1 MNKEVEFKDILARIR
16 TTFRLREGILILFLL
31 SVIFLKITNH
41 LFYTAQANWIVFA
54 LAIWL
59 ITSLIFRFLVNRQT
73 TASGISNLYL
83 FYDIL
88 IELPL
93 LTVIVYNTGLTEWT
107 GIFYLFPIVFTSIVF
122 PRKRAFLIYTV
133 ASIYYIFVVLLPYFN
148 IVSFKYY
155 FLSGINLSEKQN
167 YILNS
172 ILFITA
178 TFYLVGLTAN
188 LLTDLLTKRT
198 TELEEIKEKLEEEKE
213 SLELRVQS
221 RTRELEIMAK
231 SLEEK
236 VEERTKEI
244 QSKVEELRTFNKLA
258 IGRELKMI
266 ELKKE
271 LKEVKEELNRLKNGK

>member
-1 MNKEVEFKDILARIR
+1 MNKEAEFKDILARIR
-16 TTFRLREGILILFLL
+16 ITFRLREGILILFLL
-31 SVIFLKITNH
+31 SVIFFKITNH
-41 LFYTAQANWIVFA
+41 LFYTIQANWIVFA
-54 LAIWL
+54 LAVWL

-133 ASIYYIFVVLLPYFN
+133 ASIYYIFVVLLPFFN
-148 IVSFKYY
+148 TVYFKYY
-155 FLSGINLSEKQN
+155 FLSGINPSDKQN
-167 YILNS
+167 YILNN
-172 ILFITA
+172 ILFTTA
-178 TFYLVGLTAN
+178 TFYLVGLAAN

-198 TELEEIKEKLEEEKE
+198 AELEETKEKLEEEKAV
-213 SLELRVQS
+213 LEIKVKA
-221 RTRELEIMAK
+221 RTRDLEGLAIN
-231 SLEEK
+231 LEEK
-236 VEERTKEI
+236 VKERTKE
-244 QSKVEELRTFNKLA
+244 VEEKMKELEKFNKLA

-266 ELKKE
+266 ELKSQIKE
-271 LKEVKEELNRLKNGK
+271 LKKGSGNEKTRE

>member
-31 SVIFLKITNH
+31 SVIFLKITNL
-41 LFYTAQANWIVFA
+41 LFYTAQADWIVFA
-54 LAIWL
+54 LAIWI

-93 LTVIVYNTGLTEWT
+93 LTVIVYSTGLIEWT

-122 PRKRAFLIYTV
+122 PRRRALLIYTA
-133 ASIYYIFVVLLPYFN
+133 ASIYYIFVVLLPSFN
-148 IVSFKYY
+148 MVSFKYY
-155 FLSGINLSEKQN
+155 FLSEINPSEKQS
-167 YILNS
+167 YILTT
-172 ILFITA
+172 IFFTTA
-178 TFYLVGLTAN
+178 TFYLVGLVAN

-198 TELEEIKEKLEEEKE
+198 TELEEIKEKLEEEKAV
-213 SLELRVQS
+213 LEIKVKA
-221 RTRELEIMAK
+221 RTRDLEESAII
-231 SLEEK
+231 LEEK
-236 VEERTKEI
+236 VKERTKE
-244 QSKVEELRTFNKLA
+244 VEEKMKELEKINKLA

-266 ELKKE
+266 ELKNQIEE
-271 LKEVKEELNRLKNGK
+271 LKEKLGQ

>member
-1 MNKEVEFKDILARIR
+1 MNKEAEFKDILARIR
-16 TTFRLREGILILFLL
+16 ITFRLREGILILFLL
-31 SVIFLKITNH
+31 SVIFFKITNH
-41 LFYTAQANWIVFA
+41 LFYTIQANWIVFA
-54 LAIWL
+54 LAVWL

-133 ASIYYIFVVLLPYFN
+133 ASIYYIFVVLLPFFN
-148 IVSFKYY
+148 TVYFKYY
-155 FLSGINLSEKQN
+155 FLSGINPSDKQN
-167 YILNS
+167 YILNN
-172 ILFITA
+172 ILFTTA
-178 TFYLVGLTAN
+178 TFYLVGLAAN

-198 TELEEIKEKLEEEKE
+198 AELEETKEKLEEEKAV
-213 SLELRVQS
+213 LEIKVKA
-221 RTRELEIMAK
+221 RTRDLKELAIN
-231 SLEEK
+231 LEEK
-236 VEERTKEI
+236 VKERTKE
-244 QSKVEELRTFNKLA
+244 VEEKMKELEKFNKLA

-266 ELKKE
+266 ELKSQIKE
-271 LKEVKEELNRLKNGK
+271 LKKGSGNEKTRE